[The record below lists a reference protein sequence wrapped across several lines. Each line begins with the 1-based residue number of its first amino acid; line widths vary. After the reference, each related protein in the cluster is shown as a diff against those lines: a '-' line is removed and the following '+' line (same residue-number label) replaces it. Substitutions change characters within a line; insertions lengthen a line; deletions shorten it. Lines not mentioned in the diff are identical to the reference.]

1 MNAIDLNLLVALDV
15 LLSAGSVSGA
25 AQRMHLSAPA
35 MSHTLARIRHALGD
49 PILVRSGRRLVPTAR
64 AEALREPVRRLVAD
78 AQALMQV
85 HASVALQRVRRE
97 FRVRAPEGMGV
108 VYGAG
113 LLAAL
118 REHMP
123 QASLRFIPESDS
135 DALALREGRI
145 DLDVGTLADRGPETR
160 TALLYEQ
167 ALVGVVRAGHALLQ
181 ARVTARRFAAHEHVA
196 IAQRGGAPTPLDG
209 QLAAAGCQRR
219 IALTVPSAYGALM
232 AAARSALVACVPEP
246 LARTVGETLGLV
258 SFKLPFA
265 LPAEQVFQAWHPR
278 DETDPAHQCLRQCVA
293 TVPRDTKLGPLAGA
307 RVLSAVRQRE
317 LAAHRALLT

>member
-1 MNAIDLNLLVALDV
+1 MNTMDLNLLVALDA

-49 PILVRSGRRLVPTAR
+49 PILVRAGRRLVPTVR

-85 HASVALQRVRRE
+85 HASVALQRAQRE
-97 FRVRAPEGMGV
+97 FRVRAPEGMGI
-108 VYGAG
+108 VYGAA

-123 QASLRFIPESDS
+123 QATLRFIPESDS
-135 DALALREGRI
+135 DTMALREGRI
-145 DLDVGTLADRGPETR
+145 DLDVGTLPDRGPEIR

-167 ALVGVVRAGHALLQ
+167 PLVGVARAGHALLQ

-196 IAQRGGAPTPLDG
+196 IAQRGRSPASIDSL
-209 QLAAAGCQRR
+209 LAEAGCRR
-219 IALTVPSAYGALM
+219 RVALTVPSAYGALM

-246 LARTVGETLGLV
+246 LARTVGEGLGLV
-258 SFKLPFA
+258 SFKLPFT

-293 TVPRDTKLGPLAGA
+293 AVPRQTTVGPLAGA
-307 RVLSAVRQRE
+307 RVLSAVNQRE
-317 LAAHRALLT
+317 LAAHRALVR